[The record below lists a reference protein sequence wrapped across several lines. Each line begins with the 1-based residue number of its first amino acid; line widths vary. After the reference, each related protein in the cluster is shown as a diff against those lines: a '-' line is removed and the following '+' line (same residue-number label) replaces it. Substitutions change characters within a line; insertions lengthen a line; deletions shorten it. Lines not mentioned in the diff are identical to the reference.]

1 MNNKNEAKKSGATS
15 QKSPKTGR
23 TQKSYDDKLK
33 LKVLREMACTGETLA
48 SLSKRHDV
56 PITTISRWIGTFGIT
71 APKQIREQ
79 VMSKNISD
87 IERKLIEKEREC
99 EELKVRLREAQI
111 ECAIK
116 KASLDYLSSKYH
128 IDLKKKD
135 RFRLVG
141 EMKDKNISGRSIGVR
156 NCCKYLCV
164 SRKGYYNRVRA
175 QAARLATEGYDES
188 TKASAILY
196 FCRRQRE
203 RLPRAGVAVLHKLS
217 NEYFRD
223 IFTVGRDWLSKLLDA
238 NNMLLRETKKK
249 RPPRTTRG
257 VVNHGFEDHVNT
269 IPKYIAPDNCR
280 LLVSDITYVKT
291 SEGFVYLS
299 LTMDAYSR
307 IITGFDLRKTL
318 STEGPLNAL
327 KQSIHFFTKHGYPLK
342 GLIFH
347 SDRGCQYISKEMTE
361 LEAKY
366 GIITSVTQTGDPLH
380 NAMAKR
386 LNGTLKNDFLYNF
399 ELLDFEQAKS
409 AVKTSVMTYNTA
421 RPHRAIG
428 MKTPMQMLLP
438 DYPNPLLSKGKE
450 AGEVLRLRRICKIS
464 VCSLVING
472 YICV

>member
-1 MNNKNEAKKSGATS
+1 
-15 QKSPKTGR
+15 
-23 TQKSYDDKLK
+23 
-33 LKVLREMACTGETLA
+33 
-48 SLSKRHDV
+48 
-56 PITTISRWIGTFGIT
+56 
-71 APKQIREQ
+71 
-79 VMSKNISD
+79 
-87 IERKLIEKEREC
+87 
-99 EELKVRLREAQI
+99 
-111 ECAIK
+111 
-116 KASLDYLSSKYH
+116 
-128 IDLKKKD
+128 
-135 RFRLVG
+135 
-141 EMKDKNISGRSIGVR
+141 MKDKNISGRSIGVSK
-156 NCCKYLCV
+156 CCKHLCV

-175 QAARLATEGYDES
+175 QAAHRTPEGYDES
-188 TKASAILY
+188 TKASAVLY

-203 RLPRAGVAVLHKLS
+203 KLPRAGVAVLHKLS

-223 IFTVGRDWLSKLLDA
+223 IFSVGRDWLSKLLDA

-249 RPPRTTRG
+249 RPPRTTKG

-269 IPKYIAPDNCR
+269 IPKYIAPDNGR

-318 STEGPLNAL
+318 TTEGPLNAL
-327 KQSIHFFTKHGYPLK
+327 KQSIVFFTKHGYPLE

-380 NAMAKR
+380 NAMAER
-386 LNGTLKNDFLYNF
+386 LNGTLKNDFLYNT
-399 ELLDFEQAKS
+399 ELLNFEQAKS
-409 AVKTSVMTYNTA
+409 AVKKSVMIYNTA

-438 DYPNPLLSKGKE
+438 DYPNPLLSKGKDARE
-450 AGEVLRLRRICKIS
+450 APHPQKGGGGGTSPASTGEVLRS
-464 VCSLVING
+464 
-472 YICV
+472 

>member
-1 MNNKNEAKKSGATS
+1 M
-15 QKSPKTGR
+15 
-23 TQKSYDDKLK
+23 
-33 LKVLREMACTGETLA
+33 
-48 SLSKRHDV
+48 
-56 PITTISRWIGTFGIT
+56 
-71 APKQIREQ
+71 
-79 VMSKNISD
+79 
-87 IERKLIEKEREC
+87 
-99 EELKVRLREAQI
+99 
-111 ECAIK
+111 
-116 KASLDYLSSKYH
+116 
-128 IDLKKKD
+128 
-135 RFRLVG
+135 G
-141 EMKDKNISGRSIGVR
+141 EMKDKNISGRSIGVSK
-156 NCCKYLCV
+156 CCKYLCV

-175 QAARLATEGYDES
+175 QAARPSTEGYDES
-188 TKASAILY
+188 TKASAVLY

-203 RLPRAGVAVLHKLS
+203 QLPRAGVTVLQKLS

-238 NNMLLRETKKK
+238 NNMLLREAKKK

-327 KQSIHFFTKHGYPLK
+327 KQSILFFTKHGYPLE

-380 NAMAKR
+380 NAMAER
-386 LNGTLKNDFLYNF
+386 LNGTLKNDFLYDT
-399 ELLDFEQAKS
+399 EKLDFEHTKS

-438 DYPNPLLSKGKE
+438 DYPNPLLSNGKE
-450 AGEVLRLRRICKIS
+450 AGEAPHPQRGGGGWSSPASNGEVLRP
-464 VCSLVING
+464 
-472 YICV
+472 

>member
-1 MNNKNEAKKSGATS
+1 M
-15 QKSPKTGR
+15 P
-23 TQKSYDDKLK
+23 
-33 LKVLREMACTGETLA
+33 LREWTARHPGRGARCLDRVSRRGASPDEDPGIVRWEKSSRPRQGVALSSLPVECDTLPG
-48 SLSKRHDV
+48 SYLFPEV
-56 PITTISRWIGTFGIT
+56 FFPGVIGTSCLDTRSKSRRSLRGF
-71 APKQIREQ
+71 AP
-79 VMSKNISD
+79 
-87 IERKLIEKEREC
+87 
-99 EELKVRLREAQI
+99 A
-111 ECAIK
+111 
-116 KASLDYLSSKYH
+116 
-128 IDLKKKD
+128 
-135 RFRLVG
+135 G
-141 EMKDKNISGRSIGVR
+141 
-156 NCCKYLCV
+156 
-164 SRKGYYNRVRA
+164 
-175 QAARLATEGYDES
+175 
-188 TKASAILY
+188 SAIRIAQRQGLSLP
-196 FCRRQRE
+196 CRRQRE
-203 RLPRAGVAVLHKLS
+203 RLPRAGVTVLHKLS

-307 IITGFDLRKTL
+307 IITGFDLCKTL

-327 KQSIHFFTKHGYPLK
+327 KQSIHFFTKHGYPLA

-380 NAMAKR
+380 NAIAER
-386 LNGTLKNDFLYNF
+386 LNGTLKNDFLYDA
-399 ELLDFEQAKS
+399 EQLDFEQAKS
-409 AVKTSVMTYNTA
+409 AVKASVMTYNTA

-450 AGEVLRLRRICKIS
+450 AGEPPHPQRGGEGPLPPPTEKSCDHEGLAK
-464 VCSLVING
+464 
-472 YICV
+472 

>member
-1 MNNKNEAKKSGATS
+1 
-15 QKSPKTGR
+15 
-23 TQKSYDDKLK
+23 
-33 LKVLREMACTGETLA
+33 
-48 SLSKRHDV
+48 
-56 PITTISRWIGTFGIT
+56 
-71 APKQIREQ
+71 
-79 VMSKNISD
+79 
-87 IERKLIEKEREC
+87 
-99 EELKVRLREAQI
+99 
-111 ECAIK
+111 
-116 KASLDYLSSKYH
+116 
-128 IDLKKKD
+128 
-135 RFRLVG
+135 
-141 EMKDKNISGRSIGVR
+141 MKDKNIGGRAVGVSK
-156 NCCKYLCV
+156 CCKYLCV
-164 SRKGYYNRVRA
+164 SRKGYYNRVKA
-175 QAARLATEGYDES
+175 QAAHRTTEGYDES
-188 TKASAILY
+188 TKASAVLY

-203 RLPRAGVAVLHKLS
+203 KLPRAGVAVLHKLS

-223 IFTVGRDWLSKLLDA
+223 IFPVGRDWLSKLLDA

-291 SEGFVYLS
+291 LEGFVYLS

-318 STEGPLNAL
+318 TTEGPLNAL
-327 KQSIHFFTKHGYPLK
+327 KQSILFFTKHGYPLE

-380 NAMAKR
+380 NAMAER

-409 AVKTSVMTYNTA
+409 AVKTSVMIYNTA

-438 DYPNPLLSKGKE
+438 DYPNPLLSNGKDAREAPHPQKGVG
-450 AGEVLRLRRICKIS
+450 AGPLPPRSEKSYDRGGLAK
-464 VCSLVING
+464 
-472 YICV
+472 

>member
-1 MNNKNEAKKSGATS
+1 
-15 QKSPKTGR
+15 
-23 TQKSYDDKLK
+23 
-33 LKVLREMACTGETLA
+33 
-48 SLSKRHDV
+48 
-56 PITTISRWIGTFGIT
+56 
-71 APKQIREQ
+71 
-79 VMSKNISD
+79 
-87 IERKLIEKEREC
+87 
-99 EELKVRLREAQI
+99 
-111 ECAIK
+111 
-116 KASLDYLSSKYH
+116 
-128 IDLKKKD
+128 
-135 RFRLVG
+135 
-141 EMKDKNISGRSIGVR
+141 
-156 NCCKYLCV
+156 
-164 SRKGYYNRVRA
+164 
-175 QAARLATEGYDES
+175 
-188 TKASAILY
+188 
-196 FCRRQRE
+196 
-203 RLPRAGVAVLHKLS
+203 
-217 NEYFRD
+217 
-223 IFTVGRDWLSKLLDA
+223 
-238 NNMLLRETKKK
+238 
-249 RPPRTTRG
+249 
-257 VVNHGFEDHVNT
+257 
-269 IPKYIAPDNCR
+269 
-280 LLVSDITYVKT
+280 
-291 SEGFVYLS
+291 
-299 LTMDAYSR
+299 MDAYSR